1 MVCFRLTTFH
11 SGITLGQLFS
21 LWLER
26 GTGRGGTWTL
36 TTNLKQLCKKFSHIE
51 KFAQPQNTLE
61 NVWGVRE
68 LRIVLIKFWRI
79 MTTRQM

>member
-11 SGITLGQLFS
+11 SGITLGQLLS
-21 LWLER
+21 LWLKRE
-26 GTGRGGTWTL
+26 GRHGTL

-61 NVWGVRE
+61 NVWGV
-68 LRIVLIKFWRI
+68 
-79 MTTRQM
+79 